1 METSNRTEVHPNQ
14 NQQFHLVL
22 STLGRA
28 CVCVCLCV
36 CVCVCVCD
44 SESVSGSV
52 MFHSL
57 QPNGF
62 YPRQTPL
69 SSGVSRQDYWSGLPF
84 PSPGDLPD
92 PVVKPKSA
100 ALQAD
105 SLPSEPPSVS
115 MQGCLPT
122 AASIVM
128 TNDWKQP
135 YFQTRRGESE
145 YSVVQSYNEIKSN

>member
-1 METSNRTEVHPNQ
+1 MLPTPGGASNRTEVHPNQ
-14 NQQFHLVL
+14 SQQFHWCFLP
-22 STLGRA
+22 REEP
-28 CVCVCLCV
+28 

-52 MFHSL
+52 TFHSL

-84 PSPGDLPD
+84 PFPGGLPD
-92 PVVKPKSA
+92 PGIKPKSA

-105 SLPSEPPSVS
+105 SLPSEPPRVS

-122 AASIVM
+122 ATSTVM

-135 YFQTRRGESE
+135 RFQTRRGESE